1 MNINNIQF
9 QQEVMATSKD
19 LHTQIGQLVTTVNQ
33 LQRQGSDN
41 IPTLPIINP
50 KGNVSVDVLKSD
62 KELPKPTNVGAKID
76 DSAKI
81 DSASVDICTDLLS
94 DVFDFYEFDLGSFDC
109 NCDNSDESA
118 NVCNICA

>member
-1 MNINNIQF
+1 M
-9 QQEVMATSKD
+9 QQ
-19 LHTQIGQLVTTVNQ
+19 
-33 LQRQGSDN
+33 QGSSN
-41 IPTLPIINP
+41 IPAQPIINP
-50 KGNVSVDVLKSD
+50 KGNVSVITLRSGR
-62 KELPKPTNVGAKID
+62 ELPKPTDVGAKID

-118 NVCNICA
+118 SIYLYLLRNVMTHFTCVVCV

>member
-62 KELPKPTNVGAKID
+62 KELPKPANVGAKID

-109 NCDNSDESA
+109 NCDNSDEYA